1 MVLGLGRST
10 PTAAPDVDASVL
22 KSSRSACWAA
32 RDAWVACAD
41 SAGAPPPTPAQ
52 LAAGEKAAVPPTCA
66 AKRAAFE
73 AACSKSWVRG
83 GDGRRVRRRAAERE
97 IDRRAA
103 PDISLISLS
112 LSLVSLSLTLLA
124 RSSSQPFA
132 SVSPFSHSSQVHHF
146 DALRVKEAEYYRR
159 VQAGIAAAAA
169 RKQAAGSLAG
179 EAQGGKAQKAAKA

>member
-52 LAAGEKAAVPPTCA
+52 LAAGETAAVPPTCA

-83 GDGRRVRRRAAERE
+83 GGGRRVRRRAAERE
-97 IDRRAA
+97 RDRRAA
-103 PDISLISLS
+103 PDHPS
-112 LSLVSLSLTLLA
+112 LA